1 MADIETIAK
10 GDGSRLV
17 EPRRFLVR
25 DRQAFAAIWAA
36 HAGPDTAPPNV
47 DFQTKMVAAVFAG
60 ERPQPGYEIAIA
72 GTRRDGATLVVLVE
86 EHLPDPRLV
95 AAQIIVSPFH
105 IAALPRDEG
114 EVIFSAATGPQPQ
127 TIVFKS
133 RPPSSSSVASSSA
146 SSRAALDLDEGIS
159 STGLTP
165 RVAAVM
171 AYLAGPFSGAL
182 LLATERT
189 SGFVRFHAWQ
199 AVLALGVLG
208 SAAVFFLTLAFA
220 LLIVS
225 PTAFWAMLWLAAA
238 TGAAWVALWGL
249 CIWQAYHGRLWKL
262 PLAGEYAERHAASV
276 PTSLPASATP

>member
-25 DRQAFAAIWAA
+25 DRKAFAAIWAA
-36 HAGPDTAPPNV
+36 HAGPDTALPKV

-60 ERPQPGYEIAIA
+60 DRPQPGYEVVIA

-95 AAQIIVSPFH
+95 AAQIVVSPFH

-127 TIVFKS
+127 TIVFKA
-133 RPPSSSSVASSSA
+133 RPPSSSPVA
-146 SSRAALDLDEGIS
+146 SSRATLDLDEGMS

-171 AYLAGPFSGAL
+171 AYLAGPFSERC
-182 LLATERT
+182 LATERT
-189 SGFVRFHAWQ
+189 LASSAFAGPYWAWR
-199 AVLALGVLG
+199 AG
-208 SAAVFFLTLAFA
+208 SAAC
-220 LLIVS
+220 S
-225 PTAFWAMLWLAAA
+225 
-238 TGAAWVALWGL
+238 
-249 CIWQAYHGRLWKL
+249 
-262 PLAGEYAERHAASV
+262 S
-276 PTSLPASATP
+276 